1 MGRFQVCV
9 GKCDIPGSL
18 FVTYPS
24 LCRRGTECAH
34 LAEDLQGGGPD
45 MNALFWELVGG
56 RPGAWRMSFHSTQP
70 ETRKEAAALV
80 ELVAAKTLPVC
91 LLAT

>member
-1 MGRFQVCV
+1 
-9 GKCDIPGSL
+9 
-18 FVTYPS
+18 
-24 LCRRGTECAH
+24 
-34 LAEDLQGGGPD
+34 

-56 RPGAWRMSFHSTQP
+56 RPGAQRTSFHSTQP
-70 ETRKEAAALV
+70 ETRKEVADLV